1 MRGGAVWDALASAMG
16 GVKPKIAKRYMEA
29 LERVLVKQL
38 KETGCAKIPRVVV
51 MKKAM
56 RTARPEQV
64 RKVFGIVKKVPAR
77 PEMIVYK
84 AALAK
89 QLTDQLF

>member
-1 MRGGAVWDALASAMG
+1 MRAGAFWDALASAMG

-38 KETGCAKIPRVVV
+38 KETGSAKIPRVVV

-56 RTARPEQV
+56 RTARPERE
-64 RKVFGIVKKVPAR
+64 RKVFGCIKTVPAR
-77 PEMIVYK
+77 PEMVIYR

-89 QLTDQLF
+89 QLRDQLF

>member
-1 MRGGAVWDALASAMG
+1 MRAGAFLDALAVAMG
-16 GVKPKIAKRYMEA
+16 GVRPKVVKRFIEA
-29 LERVLVKQL
+29 LEKVVVKEL
-38 KETGCAKIPRVVV
+38 KETGSAKIPRVVV

-56 RTARPEQV
+56 KTARPERE
-64 RKVFGIVKKVPAR
+64 RKVFGTIKKVPAR
-77 PEMIVYK
+77 PEIVVYK

>member
-1 MRGGAVWDALASAMG
+1 MRAGAFLDALANAMG
-16 GVKPKIAKRYMEA
+16 AKPKVVKRFIEA
-29 LERVLVKQL
+29 LEKVLVKEL

-51 MKKAM
+51 MKKRM
-56 RTARPEQV
+56 KTARPEQV

-77 PEMIVYK
+77 PEIVVYK
-84 AALAK
+84 ATLPK

>member
-1 MRGGAVWDALASAMG
+1 MDALAVAMG
-16 GVKPKIAKRYMEA
+16 GVKPKVVKRYVEA
-29 LERVLVKQL
+29 LEKALVKEL
-38 KETGCAKIPRVVV
+38 KETCSCKIPRVAGF
-51 MKKAM
+51 KKSM

-64 RKVFGIVKKVPAR
+64 RKVFGIVKKVPAK

-89 QLTDQLF
+89 QLTYQLF